1 MEDYI
6 LIGILIIFE
15 LVMAYFF
22 TFRHDPN
29 RQARGL
35 VFKVLASASFVAV
48 GRVAYQS
55 AGGTD
60 FAAVLVLGLAF
71 GFGGDVVLQLR
82 RLVFEKAATVIGG
95 LFFLLGHVAYVCAMF
110 YGGGKWYAALVF
122 AVIVFPFVWKILK
135 SRDADYGKLYVPGL
149 IYMFAETFMAGA
161 GFAMMISVTTVAS
174 VVFFAGSLC
183 FLISDIMWIFENFCT
198 VELPVYRKACLVLYY
213 IAQTMI
219 ALSIML

>member
-1 MEDYI
+1 MKDYI
-6 LIGILIIFE
+6 LVGILIVFE
-15 LVMAYFF
+15 AVMAYFF
-22 TFRHDPN
+22 AFRHDPK
-29 RQARGL
+29 RQVRGL
-35 VFKVLASASFVAV
+35 VFKLLASASFVAV

-60 FAAVLVLGLAF
+60 FAAILLLGLAF

-82 RLVFEKAATVIGG
+82 RLAFEKAATVLGG
-95 LFFLLGHVAYVCAMF
+95 LFFLMGHVAYVCAMF
-110 YGGGKWYAALVF
+110 YGGGKWYAALIF

-135 SRDADYGKLYVPGL
+135 SRDADYGRLYIPGL

-161 GFAMMISVTTVAS
+161 GFAMMVSVTTVAS
-174 VVFFAGSLC
+174 VVFFAGSLF
-183 FLISDIMWIFENFCT
+183 FLVSDIMWIFENFCT

-219 ALSIML
+219 AVSIML